1 MVAKSARPIADIE
14 GTVRSDSNTKQL
26 LRSVRPEEIA
36 LIRHADL
43 DAPAAEGLLQAG
55 VKAIVNAARTM
66 TGTFPHAGPL
76 CLLQAGIPIFE
87 IGEEHFGDIQDGE
100 KVQFS
105 EGLLLSRNIAVPYKE
120 FGYEE
125 LHGANRTAEWNFG
138 HTLLDFAENT
148 LRYAMDELDMLRKP
162 LAIPPLR
169 KKIGTKPVVIVSR
182 GKGYKA
188 DLSALRDYIMAMK
201 PVLVGV
207 DGGADA
213 LINQGYKP
221 DIIIGDMDSVT
232 DETLHSGA
240 QLLVHAYMDGKA
252 PGLER
257 LRRLGLPCDTIA
269 APGTSE
275 DVAMR
280 IAFEQDAVT
289 IVIVGSHSQPV
300 DFLEKGRAGMASTL
314 LVRMMIGHK
323 LVDAKG
329 ASLWQQPK
337 KPLLH
342 MIPGLQLSGN

>member
-1 MVAKSARPIADIE
+1 MVAKSARPIIDFE
-14 GTVRSDSNTKQL
+14 GTVRSDSNTKRL
-26 LRSVRPEEIA
+26 LRSIGPEEVA

-43 DAPAAEGLLQAG
+43 DEPAAEGLLQAG
-55 VKAIVNAARTM
+55 VKAVVNASRTM
-66 TGTFPHAGPL
+66 TGTFPHEGPV
-76 CLLQAGIPIFE
+76 CLLKAGIPVLE
-87 IGEEHFGDIQDGE
+87 IGEPYFGVFRDGE
-100 KVQFS
+100 KVRFS
-105 EGLLLSRNIAVPYKE
+105 EGMLLFREMAVPYKE
-120 FGYEE
+120 FGYEDWY
-125 LHGANRTAEWNFG
+125 GANRKAGWNFG
-138 HTLLDFAENT
+138 HTLLGFAENT
-148 LRYAMDELDMLRKP
+148 LRYAMDELDMLLKP

-169 KKIGTKPVVIVSR
+169 KKIGAKDVVIVSR
-182 GKGYKA
+182 GKGYKE
-188 DLSALRDYIMAMK
+188 DLSALRDYITVMK

-213 LINQGYKP
+213 LTNQGYKP
-221 DIIIGDMDSVT
+221 DLIIGDMDSVT
-232 DETLHSGA
+232 DGTLCCGA

-257 LRRLGLPCDTIA
+257 LRRLALPCDTIA

-280 IAFEQDAVT
+280 IAFEQDAAT
-289 IVIVGSHSQPV
+289 IVIVGSHSHPV

-314 LVRMMIGHK
+314 LVRMMVGHK